1 MTDQGHIVDTGR
13 PRLVSDLV
21 WDSELDQATDPSDQ
35 EAQTGLSAHCSMAAP
50 PPPQEMLSLGQTLD
64 TRLLNG
70 GALLSSE
77 QWGQPEQQDIDR
89 PTCPSPLST
98 CLF

>member
-50 PPPQEMLSLGQTLD
+50 SPTPPGNAFPRSD
-64 TRLLNG
+64 TGYQAFKWRGPAVLRAVG
-70 GALLSSE
+70 TA
-77 QWGQPEQQDIDR
+77 
-89 PTCPSPLST
+89 
-98 CLF
+98 